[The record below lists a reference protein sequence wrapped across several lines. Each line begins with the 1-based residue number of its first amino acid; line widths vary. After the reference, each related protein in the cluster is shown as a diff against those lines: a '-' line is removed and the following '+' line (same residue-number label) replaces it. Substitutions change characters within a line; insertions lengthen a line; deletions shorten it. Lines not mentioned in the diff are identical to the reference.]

1 MAEQNKIRKESMRMA
16 AKRRSTASSSG
27 PEPSDDPLCLES
39 ALHSLLSKAP
49 AGLVRSKKTK
59 QPSVEGS
66 LSVGD
71 SLKAVASTPCI
82 RQGSSEKKPPNLLK
96 EDVQTEKLENKEAE
110 KMREITWKV
119 LRYQN
124 AKDFHDG
131 DSASS
136 SPCYFDTEQ
145 VNSRTP
151 KSRDYFLSSDGSVG
165 SPWTILSPVPC
176 SRKNRQPRS
185 CRTSTS
191 SDDVDDGVWE
201 TDEKSSLRNACSKES
216 PICPSG
222 GSASLPECLRRRAL
236 SQRPLFRSASVDEA
250 SQSSATGF
258 RLGHVFQRSESQR
271 SNSSGSRV
279 EAMKEEGTHSRAGS
293 LADGRFISFFK
304 RIGGR
309 SKLSDLEE
317 LNFRNT

>member
-1 MAEQNKIRKESMRMA
+1 MRMA

-49 AGLVRSKKTK
+49 PDGLVRSKKNK
-59 QPSVEGS
+59 QHSVEGS

-71 SLKAVASTPCI
+71 SQKAVATTPCK
-82 RQGSSEKKPPNLLK
+82 RQGSPEKKDPKLPK
-96 EDVQTEKLENKEAE
+96 EDIQKDKLENKEVE

-119 LRYQN
+119 LQYQN
-124 AKDFHDG
+124 AKDFCDG

-136 SPCYFDTEQ
+136 SSCCFDTEQ

-151 KSRDYFLSSDGSVG
+151 KIRDYVFSSDDSVG

-185 CRTSTS
+185 CRSSSTS

-201 TDEKSSLRNACSKES
+201 TDEKSSLLDACSKES

-222 GSASLPECLRRRAL
+222 GSASLPECLRQRAL
-236 SQRPLFRSASVDEA
+236 SQRPLLRSASVDET

-258 RLGHVFQRSESQR
+258 RLGHLFQRSEFQR
-271 SNSSGSRV
+271 SHSSGSRM
-279 EAMKEEGTHSRAGS
+279 EAIKGEGAHGKAGS
-293 LADGRFISFFK
+293 LAEGRFISFFK

-309 SKLSDLEE
+309 NKLGDVEE
-317 LNFRNT
+317 QNFRNT